1 LTAQKF
7 ELVFQKI
14 SLSLPLLEAFQG
26 TEVRKL
32 TIHKKER
39 TVSIEIAANKM
50 IPLQKQEELKGALLE
65 SLPGIQA
72 VSLAV
77 FYELTDKTPEALAA
91 GYWGSIKTLVSQKSK
106 ICAGVIADA
115 EWRVTEHKL
124 QILVKHNMAYYLAQK
139 HLDDA
144 IASMIHT
151 ETGETLL
158 VQFKNQKATEADRAA
173 LENNR
178 KKKFEEL
185 SRQIITTQAAAVQE
199 KANAEVAFPR
209 GFCLAKKSTAQTR
222 RLLIRKFSGKM
233 SLSRAVFIT
242 SSREKFVVKNILFPL
257 ILRI

>member
-1 LTAQKF
+1 MTAQKF

-39 TVSIEIAANKM
+39 TVSIEITANKM

-106 ICAGVIADA
+106 IWCRCNCGR
-115 EWRVTEHKL
+115 RVESYG
-124 QILVKHNMAYYLAQK
+124 A
-139 HLDDA
+139 
-144 IASMIHT
+144 
-151 ETGETLL
+151 
-158 VQFKNQKATEADRAA
+158 
-173 LENNR
+173 
-178 KKKFEEL
+178 
-185 SRQIITTQAAAVQE
+185 
-199 KANAEVAFPR
+199 
-209 GFCLAKKSTAQTR
+209 
-222 RLLIRKFSGKM
+222 
-233 SLSRAVFIT
+233 
-242 SSREKFVVKNILFPL
+242 
-257 ILRI
+257 